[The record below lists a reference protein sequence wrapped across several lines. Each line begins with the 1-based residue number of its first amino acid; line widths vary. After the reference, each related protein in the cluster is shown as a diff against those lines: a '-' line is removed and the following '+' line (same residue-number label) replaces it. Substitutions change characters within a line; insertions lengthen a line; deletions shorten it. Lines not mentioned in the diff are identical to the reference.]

1 MATPVGVLNP
11 NARIKE
17 YVNSLRRES
26 VAQTAAAFSLAAF
39 AERAASRYDMALTV
53 IRGGLIVKGLMLA
66 AEYERQL
73 TKLAEYANEEAEVM
87 S

>member
-1 MATPVGVLNP
+1 MTTGLGVLNP

-17 YVNSLRRES
+17 YVRSLRREPVS
-26 VAQTAAAFSLAAF
+26 TAAAFSLAAF
-39 AERAASRYDMALTV
+39 SQRAADRYDMALAV

-73 TKLAEYANEEAEVM
+73 TLLAEYANEEAEVLG
-87 S
+87 